1 MDSQEL
7 LAQLADIHLP
17 EAVTYWPPA
26 PGWWILSLAILVA
39 AIYLGRHYQQVR
51 TQQKILQYALAELD
65 QCYQQYTMAENKA
78 DSEPKL
84 RFVNQFNSVLR
95 RVALWHYPDSNAAS
109 LGGDAWVAFIREKG
123 NSSHL
128 DTEMADALSKGRFQ
142 LECNVDINAMKTLGQ
157 EWVSSLYMS
166 NPAAT
171 SQQRLDS

>member
-17 EAVTYWPPA
+17 SAVTYWPPA
-26 PGWWILSLAILVA
+26 PGWWILSFVMLIAVF
-39 AIYLGRHYQQVR
+39 YSGRHYQKVR

-65 QCYQQYTMAENKA
+65 QCYQQYIMADNNA
-78 DSEPKL
+78 DSELKL

-109 LGGDAWVAFIREKG
+109 LGGDAWVAFICEKG
-123 NSSHL
+123 NSSNL

-142 LECNVDINAMKTLGQ
+142 LKCNVDVNKMNSLGQ
-157 EWVSSLYMS
+157 KWVSSLYMS

-171 SQQRLDS
+171 SQQRFNS